1 MKKQCY
7 LLLIVFVFLFT
18 GCAETQNVARTKT
31 AQGTVIGAATGALA
45 GALIAS
51 HHHRGKGALIGG
63 LAGAAVGGGIGYAL
77 DRRAKELEQI
87 KEARVRREQDHL
99 VVTMSNS
106 ILFDINSARLRPGA
120 KNVLDK
126 IAGVIVR
133 YPEDRLIVTGHTDN
147 TGSEKYNQE
156 LSERRAKAVR
166 NYLVLRGVS
175 PDRITAIGFGET
187 MPVASNAMPEGR
199 QQNRRVEI
207 EIKPG
212 ASEQRQP

>member
-1 MKKQCY
+1 LKRLY
-7 LLLIVFVFLFT
+7 NLLLVVLLSLLI

-77 DRRAKELEQI
+77 DRRAKELAQI
-87 KEARVRREQDHL
+87 KEARVRREHDRL
-99 VVTMSNS
+99 VVTMSDS
-106 ILFDINSARLRPGA
+106 ILFDINSASLRPGA
-120 KNVLDK
+120 KRILDK
-126 IAGVIVR
+126 IASVIVR
-133 YPEDRLIVTGHTDN
+133 YPDDRIVVAGYTDN

-156 LSERRAKAVR
+156 LSERRAKVVR
-166 NYLVLRGVS
+166 NYLVLKGVL
-175 PDRITAIGFGET
+175 PDRITAIGFGEA
-187 MPVASNAMPEGR
+187 MPVASNATPEGR

-207 EIKPG
+207 EIKP
-212 ASEQRQP
+212 ADSAQP